1 MSKQCSVLPARSN
14 HSLSAPASTRR
25 WFQAID
31 ARPAA
36 ARARNI
42 GQGHDFKTVVDE
54 ETNRALYPTN
64 YPKNQA

>member
-1 MSKQCSVLPARSN
+1 MAARVRKGEEDP
-14 HSLSAPASTRR
+14 LAPYPNLKR